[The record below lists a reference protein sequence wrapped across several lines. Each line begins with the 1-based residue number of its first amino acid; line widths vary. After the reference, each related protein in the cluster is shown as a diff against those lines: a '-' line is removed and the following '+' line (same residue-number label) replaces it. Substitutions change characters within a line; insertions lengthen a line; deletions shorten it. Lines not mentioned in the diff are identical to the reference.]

1 MAALSETLFLLN
13 RCMSTF
19 EFLEEI
25 SYLINS
31 QTIRV
36 KNICFLPRSVRSPTL
51 NLFCSVEPKAFC
63 VGAEDRVIYDKQYQ
77 HCTLC
82 STTDECPPSS
92 LRRCLF
98 VLVRVNDCFL

>member
-1 MAALSETLFLLN
+1 MAALSETLFLLY
-13 RCMSTF
+13 RCMSAF

-36 KNICFLPRSVRSPTL
+36 KNICLLPRSVRSPTL
-51 NLFCSVEPKAFC
+51 SLFCSVEPKAFC
-63 VGAEDRVIYDKQYQ
+63 VGAEDTESSTTNNIS
-77 HCTLC
+77 TLC